1 MEENSETI
9 DIVHTYTTQQ
19 EAEADARNDR
29 FGFKG
34 MHTHTHTLTPT
45 HILDMSYSD
54 RFFRFRTC
62 WNIFVRGFPG
72 GDNQD
77 AFHCRK
83 DQGPSVGAR
92 CVSCLPQVFN
102 CLQCREIGRSS
113 HMIDSIPATT
123 VAAFQFP
130 SECDLQSARYVC
142 TTYFFPTASA
152 KSSKP
157 HLLAKPGRSAT
168 VGLRPRDMSQ
178 LSSLNSSI
186 KPSLWLG
193 LMLLMEP

>member
-1 MEENSETI
+1 
-9 DIVHTYTTQQ
+9 
-19 EAEADARNDR
+19 
-29 FGFKG
+29 
-34 MHTHTHTLTPT
+34 
-45 HILDMSYSD
+45 
-54 RFFRFRTC
+54 
-62 WNIFVRGFPG
+62 
-72 GDNQD
+72 
-77 AFHCRK
+77 
-83 DQGPSVGAR
+83 
-92 CVSCLPQVFN
+92 
-102 CLQCREIGRSS
+102 
-113 HMIDSIPATT
+113 MIDSIPATT

-168 VGLRPRDMSQ
+168 VGLRPRDMWARDMSQ